1 MDVLPVEQMTLE
13 EIKIRLLAAFRNGD
27 LSIDLK
33 GPVLGF
39 AAAMKRGNPSPKQIE
54 LARKLVRE
62 SRHLDGTEP
71 VNLIDNED
79 RDDAAP
85 VNAQAEWA
93 DF

>member
-1 MDVLPVEQMTLE
+1 MDVLSVDEMTLE
-13 EIKIRLLAAFRNGD
+13 EVKIRLLSAFRSGD

-62 SRHLDGTEP
+62 SRYLDGTEP

-79 RDDAAP
+79 QEDGAT